1 MIDLGKFQNQIPRLA
16 PLSPN
21 RYENIFK
28 LYQDENFL
36 YYYNILNTV
45 IIPEEIDKSFYYNV
59 TINRRVPWTTISYEQ
74 YGNIDLWWL
83 ICLIN
88 KIKNPIKYAEQGQE
102 LKILKQ
108 EYISIITE
116 SIKKLINS

>member
-1 MIDLGKFQNQIPRLA
+1 MVDFGKFQNQISKLA
-16 PLSPN
+16 SLSPN

-28 LYQDENFL
+28 LYQNENYL
-36 YYYNILNTV
+36 YYYNILNNI
-45 IIPEEIDKSFYYNV
+45 IIPTEIDNSFYYNIV
-59 TINRRVPWTTISYEQ
+59 INRKVPWTTISYEQ

-88 KIKNPIKYAEQGQE
+88 NIKNPIKYIEPGQE

-108 EYISIITE
+108 EYVSLVTE
-116 SIKKLINS
+116 SVKKLINS